1 MNIGILGTG
10 FGTYHAD
17 IYRNLESVDSVT
29 IFGRNKGKLAEIRE
43 DMDIKVTDNIDDII
57 NDNNIDL
64 VDVCLPSSIHREYVI
79 KALKSGKN
87 VFCET
92 PVSVSSEDA
101 AAMVEAQKEYGR
113 CVFVDQFIK
122 YEYPYTYIHD
132 IVKNK
137 SLGKLVA
144 LNVKRQTPPLWGDL
158 SLNRIIVHLM
168 IHELDFVTWLFGMP
182 LKIYAAGIN
191 GKAGQS
197 HADVLLEFKDAAA
210 EVKAS
215 SMMPDSHAFTV
226 GYEALF
232 EKGTIEYAENGYTGR
247 CEKYL
252 KLFTKDGSE
261 DLIIPEQNCYEECIK
276 HVIECCTN
284 NIPSEIGIEAAANS
298 LNLALKINEILNK
311 DIEK

>member
-10 FGTYHAD
+10 FGTYHAG
-17 IYRNLESVDSVT
+17 IYRKLENVDSIT
-29 IFGRNKGKLAEIRE
+29 IFGRNKRKLDEIRE
-43 DMDIKVTDNIDDII
+43 DMSIKVTDNIDDII

-79 KALKSGKN
+79 KALKNEKN

-92 PVSVSSEDA
+92 PVSINSEDA

-113 CVFVDQFIK
+113 RVFVDQFIK
-122 YEYPYTYIHD
+122 YEYPYAYLHD
-132 IVKNK
+132 VAEKK
-137 SLGKLVA
+137 SLGNLKT
-144 LNVKRQTPPLWGDL
+144 LNIKRQTPAFWGDL

-182 LKIYAAGIN
+182 LKISAAGIN
-191 GKAGQS
+191 GKEGQS
-197 HADVLLEFKDAAA
+197 HADVLLEFKDTAV

-232 EKGTIEYAENGYTGR
+232 EKGAIEYAENGYADR
-247 CEKYL
+247 CEKYM
-252 KLFTKDGSE
+252 KLFTKDCSE
-261 DLIIPEQNCYEECIK
+261 DLIIPEQNCYEKCIK

-284 NIPSEIGIEAAANS
+284 NIPSQTGIEAATDT
-298 LNLALKINEILNK
+298 LNLALKINEILSEDK
-311 DIEK
+311 ER